1 MRPDQVSDNDMSS
14 TAENYSS
21 EQLVP
26 NQVRPVLTFE
36 NIKELLTWLNTYDI
50 EWFCKKDFTGGLK

>member
-1 MRPDQVSDNDMSS
+1 MRTDQVSDNDLSS

-50 EWFCKKDFTGGLK
+50 EWFC